1 MKYDPNLLSPFT
13 RYEIWV
19 ANNDLGFNRN
29 QKGMNENSFFLVSSN
44 INED

>member
-19 ANNDLGFNRN
+19 ANRDLDFEG
-29 QKGMNENSFFLVSSN
+29 NENR
-44 INED
+44 